1 MAPAAAAN
9 ILSGQLATSLIVA
22 PAAATNIL
30 SGQLATSLI
39 VAPAAATNILS
50 RRGGSK
56 CKELKQGDGDEFKH
70 GVENLK

>member
-9 ILSGQLATSLIVA
+9 ILSGQLAA
-22 PAAATNIL
+22 
-30 SGQLATSLI
+30 SLI